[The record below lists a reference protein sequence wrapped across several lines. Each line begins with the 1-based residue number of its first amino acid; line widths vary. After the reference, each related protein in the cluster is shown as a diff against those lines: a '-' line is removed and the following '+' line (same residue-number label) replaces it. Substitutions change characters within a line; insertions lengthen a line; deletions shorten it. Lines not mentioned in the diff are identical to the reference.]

1 MNTEF
6 FNAATQK
13 ENGTNVCGRIIRAGG
28 LVAFPTETV
37 YGLGANG
44 LDGCAVEKIF
54 AAKGRPGDNPLILHI
69 AKKSDLKQLWKHVP
83 DKARQLADAFWPGPL
98 TMVYLKSDI
107 VPPQVTAGLS
117 TVAVRMPEHKT
128 ALALIRAAGVPIAAP
143 SANLSGKPL
152 MQLLTAGI
160 AESALNPR
168 CFPLSAHRRCFAPA
182 ESQERCL
189 KASSGML
196 ILLMRCS
203 TR

>member
-1 MNTEF
+1 M
-6 FNAATQK
+6 
-13 ENGTNVCGRIIRAGG
+13 
-28 LVAFPTETV
+28 ET
-37 YGLGANG
+37 
-44 LDGCAVEKIF
+44 C
-54 AAKGRPGDNPLILHI
+54 
-69 AKKSDLKQLWKHVP
+69 S

-143 SANLSGKPL
+143 SANLSGKPSPTCAQHVL
-152 MQLLTAGI
+152 DDLDGCIDAIIDGGDCRVGV
-160 AESALNPR
+160 ESTV
-168 CFPLSAHRRCFAPA
+168 LSLVGTPTCFAPA